1 MSLEIRNSRIKLSLG
16 RVFWREV
23 GQGPTLVFLHG
34 SWTDSSQWVPLI
46 ERLGYD
52 YHCYALDLL
61 GFGESEF
68 PNHPYS
74 VALQVQC
81 LREYLEA
88 LKLNQ
93 VYLVGHSLGAWV
105 AVSYALKE
113 VEQVQ
118 GLALLAP
125 EGVAIAQ
132 WQKRW
137 WWESWLVTQPPLLA
151 WSLRT
156 LLPFASLLGKK
167 EAIARHLQWRKQLL
181 AHPAACQTLFQR
193 RKAAI
198 QAEFVQEQLS
208 WLTVPTLLLQTE
220 PDPGPRGLLGRAYLQ
235 ALPKAQLRMIPPGGE
250 DWPQDFPDAIAQYLR
265 EWITPLD

>member
-1 MSLEIRNSRIKLSLG
+1 MSLEIRNSRIKLSSGL
-16 RVFWREV
+16 VFWREV
-23 GQGPTLVFLHG
+23 GRGPAVVFLHG
-34 SWTDSSQWVPLI
+34 SWTDSSQWVPVI
-46 ERLGYD
+46 ERLGQD
-52 YHCYALDLL
+52 HHCYALDLL
-61 GFGESEF
+61 GFGESDA
-68 PNHPYS
+68 PNLNYS
-74 VALQVQC
+74 IELQVQC

-93 VYLVGHSLGAWV
+93 VYLVGDSLGGWV
-105 AVSYALKE
+105 AASYALKE
-113 VEQVQ
+113 VDQVQ

-137 WWESWLVTQPPLLA
+137 SWESWLVSNPPVLA
-151 WSLRT
+151 WMLRG
-156 LLPFASLLGKK
+156 LLPLAQLAGKK

-181 AHPAACQTLFQR
+181 NSPAACQILFQR

-198 QAEFVQEQLS
+198 QAEFLQEQLS

-235 ALPKAQLRMIPPGGE
+235 LLPKAQLRMLPPGSE
-250 DWPQDFPDAIAQYLR
+250 DWPQDFPEAIAQYLR
-265 EWITPLD
+265 EWITPED